1 MRAALRRTGAPSS
14 TRRAG
19 AFFIA
24 FVCALTAPAI
34 AADAARVPAR
44 GPGHA
49 AIASAYPLATN
60 AGIEILAKGGNAFD
74 AAVAVAAALAVVEPC
89 CSGLGGGGF
98 FLLRRASDGH
108 EAMIDLR
115 EMAPGA
121 AARDMYLDKDGNVVP
136 GLSRDS
142 ALAAGIPGE
151 PAGLAHLAKKYG
163 KLPLATSMAPAI
175 KLARDGFPLYE
186 RMRGA
191 VNFKKDAFL
200 KTPDATSVFLVN
212 GEVPPIGTL
221 IKQPDLAN
229 SLAVLATKGA
239 DGYYKGAFAK
249 KLVDGVKQLGG
260 NWTEADLANYKVVE
274 RAPVVG
280 HYRGAR
286 IVSGAPPTSGG
297 VALIDALNILEG
309 FELDKLDAVTRMH
322 LVVEAMRRVHRDRAV
337 YLGDPDFVD
346 VPVERLINPYYAAGQ
361 RASIRMDRATPS
373 ASLPGV
379 DAPSPGPSTTHF
391 SVIDKDGNLV
401 AATITLNF
409 FYGSGLMIP
418 GTGILLNNQM
428 DDFSSK
434 PGVPNG
440 FQLIGGDANAIAP
453 KKRPLSSSTPTFV
466 EGPKGLMVIGSPG
479 GSRII
484 GMVILGTLNFM
495 DGKSAQEIV
504 AAPRYHHQFSPDVIE
519 YEPGTLTADERAQL
533 EARGH
538 SLKEGSRK
546 WGNTQV
552 VTWDY
557 ETGKVEA
564 ASDPRGVG
572 EGLVY

>member
-1 MRAALRRTGAPSS
+1 MKLIP
-14 TRRAG
+14 TRRLRA
-19 AFFIA
+19 FIA
-24 FVCALTAPAI
+24 FVACAFVAQLSLAAGAGEPKIPAK
-34 AADAARVPAR
+34 

-49 AIASAYPLATN
+49 AIASAYPLASE
-60 AGIEILAKGGNAFD
+60 AGQQILAKGGNAFD

-121 AARDMYLDKDGNVVP
+121 ASRDMYLDKDGNVVP
-136 GLSRDS
+136 GLSRDT

-151 PAGLAHLAKKYG
+151 PAGLAYLAKKYG
-163 KLPLATSMAPAI
+163 KLPLSTSMAPAI
-175 KLARDGFPLYE
+175 KLAREGFPLYE

-191 VNFKKDAFL
+191 VNFKKAAFL
-200 KTPDATSVFLVN
+200 KTPDATRVYLVD
-212 GEVPPIGTL
+212 GEVPPIGAL
-221 IKQPDLAN
+221 IKQPDLAL
-229 SLAVLATKGA
+229 SLEVLATKGA
-239 DGYYKGAFAK
+239 DGFYKGAFAK

-260 NWTEADLANYKVVE
+260 SWTEADLANYKVVE

-286 IVSGAPPTSGG
+286 IVSGSPPTSGG

-309 FELDKLDAVTRMH
+309 FELDKVDAVTRTH

-337 YLGDPDFVD
+337 YLGDPDFVE

-495 DGKSAQEIV
+495 DGKGAQEIV
-504 AAPRYHHQFSPDVIE
+504 GAPRFHHQFSPDVIE
-519 YEPGTLTADERAQL
+519 YEPGTLTAEERAQL

-538 SLKEGSRK
+538 TLKEGSRK

-557 ETGKVEA
+557 KTGKVEA